1 MTYQHPIEPG
11 DQQGMV
17 RHIFLGGFIDC
28 HSLYTEK
35 EQLSPFWEIGNIVD
49 VVKDMDGTPD
59 VVV

>member
-1 MTYQHPIEPG
+1 
-11 DQQGMV
+11 MV